1 MPHECGRTET
11 VMNELMEILNDIDP
25 DIDYETET
33 NLIDG
38 KVLDSFSIVNLVAQ
52 ISSEFDITISPK
64 YLVPENFNSA
74 EAMWKMI
81 KKIQD
86 ED

>member
-1 MPHECGRTET
+1 MDI
-11 VMNELMEILNDIDP
+11 LMEINP

-33 NLIDG
+33 RLIDG
-38 KVLDSFSIVNLVAQ
+38 KVLDSFSIVSLVAE
-52 ISSEFDITISPK
+52 ISDAFEIEISPK

-74 EAMWKMI
+74 KAMWNMI
-81 KKIQD
+81 CKIQED

>member
-1 MPHECGRTET
+1 ME
-11 VMNELMEILNDIDP
+11 ELLEILDDINP
-25 DIDYETET
+25 DVDYSKET

-38 KVLDSFSIVNLVAQ
+38 KVYDSFSIITLVSN
-52 ISSEFDITISPK
+52 ISEEFDIEIGPE

-74 EAMWKMI
+74 DAMWKMI
-81 KKIQD
+81 QKIQED

>member
-1 MPHECGRTET
+1 ME
-11 VMNELMEILNDIDP
+11 ELLEILEEINP
-25 DIDYETET
+25 DIDYETEDR
-33 NLIDG
+33 LIDG
-38 KVLDSFSIVNLVAQ
+38 KVLDSFSIVTLVAE
-52 ISSEFDITISPK
+52 ISDAFDIEISPK

-81 KKIQD
+81 QVIQQ

>member
-1 MPHECGRTET
+1 ME
-11 VMNELMEILNDIDP
+11 ELLEILNDINP
-25 DIDYETET
+25 DVDYSKEK

-38 KVLDSFSIVNLVAQ
+38 KVHDSFSIITLVSN
-52 ISSEFDITISPK
+52 ISEEFDIEIGPE

-81 KKIQD
+81 QKIQED